1 MVLDIKPLE
10 PSAKQYPFTPPA
22 CGELGNACETV
33 PGIGPADAPV
43 ARPNV
48 DAFDVTFPVVFV
60 EVFFND
66 HESVTCA
73 ITIRCKTLVLIQA
86 KTTIVVKEFCQ

>member
-48 DAFDVTFPVVFV
+48 DAF
-60 EVFFND
+60 E
-66 HESVTCA
+66 
-73 ITIRCKTLVLIQA
+73 
-86 KTTIVVKEFCQ
+86 